1 MIELEVSRSG
11 QPVLK
16 MNGRYLASSFDPV
29 KEAFGWANRAAADI
43 GTKGAAIILGA
54 GCGYHVAALKE
65 KCPNVSIL
73 ALELNEQVAHRALEW
88 NPILQAHNLLVVDD
102 LSQMTEAPQL
112 RDAMAGTYAVLPHL
126 PSTDAHPEWALAT
139 ARFLLGR
146 DRLSFL
152 LQLRMRPDLHSLM
165 DPKKISGLEDAPVSI
180 KTLQKLFSE
189 SSAFTRERQVWKVLE
204 ELVL

>member
-1 MIELEVSRSG
+1 MIETEVSRSG

-16 MNGRYLASSFDPV
+16 MNGRYLASSFDPI
-29 KEAFGWANRAAADI
+29 KEAFGWASRAAADI

-65 KCPNVSIL
+65 RCPNVLIL
-73 ALELNEQVAHRALEW
+73 ALDPNEQVAHRALEW
-88 NPILQAHNLLVVDD
+88 NPILQAHNLLVVDN

-126 PSTDAHPEWALAT
+126 PSTDAHAEWALST

-152 LQLRMRPDLHSLM
+152 LQLRMRPDLHTLLDS
-165 DPKKISGLEDAPVSI
+165 KKIAALDEAPVSI

-189 SSAFTRERQVWKVLE
+189 TSAFSRERQLWKVLE

>member
-1 MIELEVSRSG
+1 MIESEVSRSG

-16 MNGRYLASSFDPV
+16 LNGRYLASSFDPV
-29 KEAFGWANRAAADI
+29 KEAFGWANRAAVDL
-43 GTKGAAIILGA
+43 GSKGAAIILGA

-65 KCPNVSIL
+65 RCPNIHVL
-73 ALELNEQVAHRALEW
+73 ALEPNEQVAHRALEW

-112 RDAMAGTYAVLPHL
+112 RDAMAGTFALLPHL
-126 PSTDAHPEWALAT
+126 PTTEAYADWALT
-139 ARFLLGR
+139 TSRFLLGR

-152 LQLRMRPDLHSLM
+152 LQLRMRPDLHALM
-165 DPKKISGLEDAPVSI
+165 DPKKIAALGEAPVSI
-180 KTLQKLFSE
+180 KTIQRLFSD
-189 SSAFTRERQVWKVLE
+189 SSAFSRERQIWKVLE